1 MAIVLIYD
9 PDYMKVVLGRSG
21 ERETL
26 SRRKSFLEYMP
37 LGVKFQKRLALQTSR
52 PELFQ
57 TFLNPQARL
66 KTTLFTIS
74 KCSNTWVR
82 LLSLLF
88 LTIFLITA
96 KLR

>member
-9 PDYMKVVLGRSG
+9 SDYMNVVLGRSG

-26 SRRKSFLEYMP
+26 SRRKSSLEYMP

-57 TFLNPQARL
+57 TFLNTPARL
-66 KTTLFTIS
+66 KTTLFTLS
-74 KCSNTWVR
+74 ECLNTWVR
-82 LLSLLF
+82 LASLLF
-88 LTIFLITA
+88 LTFLLITA
-96 KLR
+96 KLK